1 MNFFFMICP
10 WAFAFLAITG
20 VTMALPELED
30 HLATHGVD
38 PALSNH
44 MVQNGWTTQN
54 FSVIVDSISGF
65 TDEIWTELSESPIS
79 LVQRSNL
86 KIAWQQLQ
94 TAAVLPGR
102 ELQTG
107 AAASAAGVPQ
117 EARGQNLLPQK
128 FNRVQLPSSKS
139 NFWWTTQVKF
149 LRRKR
154 CHPRVCCH
162 LPIISMASKNI
173 DGSRGNSG

>member
-1 MNFFFMICP
+1 MICP
-10 WAFAFLAITG
+10 WAFAFLAIAG

-79 LVQRSNL
+79 LVQAFQPENSM
-86 KIAWQQLQ
+86 A
-94 TAAVLPGR
+94 TTSTGSCA
-102 ELQTG
+102 TG
-107 AAASAAGVPQ
+107 A
-117 EARGQNLLPQK
+117 
-128 FNRVQLPSSKS
+128 
-139 NFWWTTQVKF
+139 
-149 LRRKR
+149 
-154 CHPRVCCH
+154 
-162 LPIISMASKNI
+162 
-173 DGSRGNSG
+173 